1 MANYRFQPASTPR
14 HRTDGAETLGVQV
27 YDTLR
32 DEIITGAMR
41 PGMRLVRR
49 ALSKRLGVSPIP
61 VGEALLRLEID
72 GLVESR
78 PLHGSRVCE
87 VTLEE
92 MREDGLLREAIECQA
107 ARLCAVHASDS
118 DLARLMSEAERLDRL
133 TARGDPRSKLG
144 MKAHLTF
151 HVNLAHCSGCVRLAK
166 ELERVWFRRI
176 MRLNWVKASHLN
188 PVPDRWHQQ
197 LIEAIATRDPD
208 VAEKKM
214 RDHTTRGNQ
223 DHDNAIALEFIHKDD
238 LSDE

>member
-1 MANYRFQPASTPR
+1 MANYRFQPATPH
-14 HRTDGAETLGVQV
+14 HRRNDEAETLGVQV

-41 PGMRLVRR
+41 PGTRLVRR
-49 ALSKRLGVSPIP
+49 TLSKRLGVSPIP

-78 PLHGSRVCE
+78 PLHGSRVRE

-92 MREDGLLREAIECQA
+92 MRDDGLLREAIECQA
-107 ARLCAVHASDS
+107 ARLCAVHASDA
-118 DLARLMSEAERLDRL
+118 DLGRLMNEAERLDRL

-151 HVNLAHCSGCVRLAK
+151 HVSVARCSGCRRLAE

-176 MRLNWVKASHLN
+176 MRLNWIKASHLN
-188 PVPDRWHQQ
+188 PVPERWHQQ
-197 LIEAIATRDPD
+197 LVEAMATRNPD
-208 VAEKKM
+208 AAERKM
-214 RDHTTRGNQ
+214 REHTTRGNQ
-223 DHDNAIALEFIHKDD
+223 DQDNAIALDFVHKDD
-238 LSDE
+238 SSDG